1 MRGRIRQFAREFA
14 KQVAPAMAPEAVD
27 EAANRVIMGAAEPA
41 ALLPIAPAAPALQAG
56 QGQYRLE
63 FRHECA

>member
-1 MRGRIRQFAREFA
+1 
-14 KQVAPAMAPEAVD
+14 VD
-27 EAANRVIMGAAEPA
+27 DAANRVLGAAEPA
-41 ALLPIAPAAPALQAG
+41 ALMALPPAGGSALQAG